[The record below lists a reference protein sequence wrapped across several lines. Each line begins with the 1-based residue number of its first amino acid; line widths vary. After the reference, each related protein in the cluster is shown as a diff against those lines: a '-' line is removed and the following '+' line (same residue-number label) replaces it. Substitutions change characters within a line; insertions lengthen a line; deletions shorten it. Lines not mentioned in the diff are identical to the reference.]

1 MKKFKHFT
9 AIISLVCIF
18 AFLIGC
24 GDAAT
29 VPMKF
34 DENFEVKKASS
45 FTAAENDKYALMWDS
60 ENKRIL
66 LKDLVTGRIW
76 SNVPKT
82 ALEPRYDS
90 DGDLV
95 SNNAQLEAPIIV
107 EYIDPET
114 TNLRNLNGY
123 TGSLKKNNYSIEK
136 TDGGFTLTYY
146 FEKEQISVPVTYTL
160 GDGYISVSVDPT
172 KVTENEKKI
181 YSVSVSPFFC
191 GIENGSGGYLFIPS
205 GSGAVIYANEELE
218 ATRSYSAS
226 VYGDDLE
233 RYPLNQLKSSVKE
246 SVYLPVFGAVSADG
260 EGVCGIITSGEG
272 SASVEL
278 NYGNINIGYSTV
290 YPKFELRGYQNATA
304 KITTYKFE
312 SRVYAD
318 SLASTKAEVRFYPL
332 NSNNSSL
339 TGMADVYRDYL
350 FEKYD
355 MKEENSDSLLNI
367 KILGGAQIKK
377 SFLGV
382 PYSTLYAATTTQE
395 VQSIIDSIQNVTGEK
410 PNVELVGF
418 GKSGTDISKL
428 AGGYTVN
435 NKLGGTKGMTAL
447 SNWCKENDIPLYFDF
462 DLISYAKSGNG
473 FSTMFDSAQA
483 VNRRT
488 TYQKTYSIGTKSAVI
503 SKGSYSLIKRSLIKK
518 SAEKA
523 FDALEKMSLDGV
535 ALGSISANAYS
546 DYTEQQYYSK
556 GNIAKDINEVIN
568 SFSGKKVLVN
578 SANDYAAAGANAIF
592 DVPTTSS
599 KEVIFDCDVPFYQMV
614 FKGYKPM
621 SSASINLAPDADD
634 LLLRCAETGL
644 GLQYTL
650 TQNYS
655 IKLKDNTDGNF
666 YATVYDDMKPYI
678 ENAVNSYKE
687 CFNQLQN
694 AKIVGYEIISK
705 DVRKTVFDNGTAVWV
720 NYGSEAYSSE
730 VGEIPAG
737 EYKLVK
743 EAERQ

>member
-1 MKKFKHFT
+1 
-9 AIISLVCIF
+9 
-18 AFLIGC
+18 
-24 GDAAT
+24 
-29 VPMKF
+29 
-34 DENFEVKKASS
+34 
-45 FTAAENDKYALMWDS
+45 
-60 ENKRIL
+60 
-66 LKDLVTGRIW
+66 
-76 SNVPKT
+76 
-82 ALEPRYDS
+82 
-90 DGDLV
+90 
-95 SNNAQLEAPIIV
+95 
-107 EYIDPET
+107 
-114 TNLRNLNGY
+114 
-123 TGSLKKNNYSIEK
+123 
-136 TDGGFTLTYY
+136 
-146 FEKEQISVPVTYTL
+146 
-160 GDGYISVSVDPT
+160 
-172 KVTENEKKI
+172 
-181 YSVSVSPFFC
+181 
-191 GIENGSGGYLFIPS
+191 
-205 GSGAVIYANEELE
+205 
-218 ATRSYSAS
+218 
-226 VYGDDLE
+226 
-233 RYPLNQLKSSVKE
+233 
-246 SVYLPVFGAVSADG
+246 
-260 EGVCGIITSGEG
+260 
-272 SASVEL
+272 
-278 NYGNINIGYSTV
+278 
-290 YPKFELRGYQNATA
+290 
-304 KITTYKFE
+304 
-312 SRVYAD
+312 
-318 SLASTKAEVRFYPL
+318 
-332 NSNNSSL
+332 
-339 TGMADVYRDYL
+339 
-350 FEKYD
+350 
-355 MKEENSDSLLNI
+355 
-367 KILGGAQIKK
+367 
-377 SFLGV
+377 
-382 PYSTLYAATTTQE
+382 
-395 VQSIIDSIQNVTGEK
+395 
-410 PNVELVGF
+410 
-418 GKSGTDISKL
+418 
-428 AGGYTVN
+428 
-435 NKLGGTKGMTAL
+435 
-447 SNWCKENDIPLYFDF
+447 
-462 DLISYAKSGNG
+462 
-473 FSTMFDSAQA
+473 MFDSAQA